1 MRRTHPTGSY
11 LLLIAACCGW
21 MLLQT
26 RTVSAQ
32 NQGGV
37 PANPLG
43 PFTES
48 VERRRAEQELRSLP
62 LKLRERRE
70 RNLADPKILEQM
82 NEDFIE
88 IQTIR
93 AGMVKIFASGAVM
106 QPEALHKAAREV
118 KRRGTRLR
126 SMLALT
132 EEISTR
138 QLPSD
143 PRPTLESV
151 NDRAFKLCIE
161 ISRFTENPLFKTT
174 SAITIKHAKE
184 ASRALDAVI
193 VLAGLVEKEARKLKS
208 D

>member
-1 MRRTHPTGSY
+1 MRRTHLNGSY

-26 RTVSAQ
+26 RAVSAQ

-70 RNLADPKILEQM
+70 RNLTDPKILEQM

-93 AGMVKIFASGAVM
+93 AGIVKIFASGAM
-106 QPEALHKAAREV
+106 ADPAALHKAAREV

-126 SMLALT
+126 SMLALA
-132 EEISTR
+132 EETSIR
-138 QLPSD
+138 NIPSD

-161 ISRFTENPLFKTT
+161 ISRFTENPLFKKNY
-174 SAITIKHAKE
+174 AITIKHAGE

-193 VLAGLVEKEARKLKS
+193 VMAEAIEKEARKLKS